1 MRRREFIAVVGGA
14 ATWPL
19 VARAQQRGR
28 VPRVGVLWHAGS
40 AEEEAI
46 YLGAFEQGLKSL
58 GYVDGKTIILE
69 HRFLNE
75 QPERF
80 VSLAAELVGLRVD
93 VLVAVTRLGALAA
106 QRATRAI
113 PIVFLLVPD
122 PIGTKLV
129 NSLARPGGN
138 ITGLTNIAVELS
150 AKRLAFFKEALPRV
164 TRVALLVN
172 ATDRQGMQRYI
183 DETKIAATSLGLD
196 VQPIEVRSIEEFEQ
210 AFDKVIEGRSEGVLT
225 VPDGVFYQGRAL
237 AAQSAVKRRL
247 PLMVFSRETLQA
259 GGLMSYGPDY
269 PAIFAAR
276 QFMSTKSSRAKR
288 LPICRLSS
296 RQNLSSSSI
305 SGLPR
310 RSVWKSRRCCFRA
323 PTRWSNERRDSGS
336 GTFETCRL
344 ALMMSVVPR

>member
-14 ATWPL
+14 ATWSL

-172 ATDRQGMQRYI
+172 ATDQQGMQRYI

-269 PAIFAAR
+269 PAIFRRAAIYVDKIFKGETPADLPVE
-276 QFMSTKSSRAKR
+276 QPTKFEFLVNLRTAKALGLEISPMLLSRAD
-288 LPICRLSS
+288 
-296 RQNLSSSSI
+296 
-305 SGLPR
+305 
-310 RSVWKSRRCCFRA
+310 
-323 PTRWSNERRDSGS
+323 E
-336 GTFETCRL
+336 
-344 ALMMSVVPR
+344 VVE